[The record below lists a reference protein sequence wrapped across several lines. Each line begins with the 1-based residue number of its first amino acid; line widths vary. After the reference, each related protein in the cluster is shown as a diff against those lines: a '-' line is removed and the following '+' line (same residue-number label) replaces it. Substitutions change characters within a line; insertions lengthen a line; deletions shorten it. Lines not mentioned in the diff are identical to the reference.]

1 MAFDKPVRVARF
13 GGTSAAEAAN
23 SAEPS
28 SGKKD
33 LGWVLDEEPPSSFFN
48 WLHYRAYKWF
58 RWLDERLSDSG
69 SAANFLV
76 SAPPVASSS
85 DDGGDLRLQGSY
97 SGTDADKDG
106 GVVYAVGGA
115 ARGAGSSAVRLSA
128 ATRGAAGTAFRSAE
142 EYLRADGSGI
152 AGPTT
157 FGTVVVSKATTIHTP
172 AGSDANA
179 LEVIASASGSGYA
192 AQLSANFTSSPQ
204 KSALS
209 IGPQNKDPSVP
220 ANGDVYV
227 NSASDQIAHYSAAAE
242 PARFQ
247 NLDTLVKA
255 SLVSAT
261 PVIGSALT
269 WFDQDYTIPANT
281 LRAGS
286 VIRIDAW
293 GHLDIHSST
302 PQTLDIGAEIGGYLL
317 TTKPSIVYGAFQLVN
332 GDWYFKAICIMKEA
346 DSSSNYTAMQR
357 LELEDTHS
365 LGNEYPYNMDVRT
378 SAGTGGIDT
387 TSPALVRVCS
397 DVDAGATC
405 EVEMHGLTVEVI

>member
-255 SLVSAT
+255 SLADAT
-261 PVIGSALT
+261 QLANTTGAV
-269 WFDQDYTIPANT
+269 FDEDYTIPANT
-281 LRAGS
+281 LRTGSVVRVRAWGKWANATVAAVLYMYLHIDGVSCAGS
-286 VIRIDAW
+286 LM
-293 GHLDIHSST
+293 LDSMSGGT
-302 PQTLDIGAEIGGYLL
+302 YVYWRYEADI
-317 TTKPSIVYGAFQLVN
+317 
-332 GDWYFKAICIMKEA
+332 IMREN
-346 DSSSNYTAMQR
+346 DSSSDYSYTSR
-357 LELEDTHS
+357 LSTELDDDIGGGASTGIDATIAN
-365 LGNEYPYNMDVRT
+365 LVQIQ
-378 SAGTGGIDT
+378 AGTG
-387 TSPALVRVCS
+387 PA
-397 DVDAGATC
+397 DAGNTIDC
-405 EVEMHGLTVEVI
+405 YGLTVEVI